1 VLKGE
6 SVGAA
11 VRKANELLATLGLD
25 GRGKSAPLKL
35 SGGQQQRVAIA
46 RALIHEPRLL
56 VCDEPTSALD
66 AELGRRVMELI
77 RGRSTRP
84 DRAVVVVTHD
94 DRIFN
99 LADSIAHVNDGRIDQ
114 LTRHTS
120 VTSSTG
126 AHA

>member
-1 VLKGE
+1 
-6 SVGAA
+6 
-11 VRKANELLATLGLD
+11 
-25 GRGKSAPLKL
+25 
-35 SGGQQQRVAIA
+35 
-46 RALIHEPRLL
+46 

-94 DRIFN
+94 DRIFH

-114 LTRHTS
+114 LTRGTS
-120 VTSSTG
+120 YARTTPIPATATPGSNPN
-126 AHA
+126 

>member
-1 VLKGE
+1 MLKGE